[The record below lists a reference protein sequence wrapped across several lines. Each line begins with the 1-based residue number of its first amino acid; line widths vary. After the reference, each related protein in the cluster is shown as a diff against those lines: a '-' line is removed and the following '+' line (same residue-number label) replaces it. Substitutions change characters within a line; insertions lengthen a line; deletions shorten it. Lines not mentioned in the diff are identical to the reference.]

1 MLLVIDKTV
10 VFCYNYKENKK
21 FKIKGVIKML
31 LEKIKQDMISA
42 LKSGDKEKKDTLS
55 LLVSALNS
63 KAKEKLADLTEAEE
77 LSVLQKEL
85 KQTKETLDYAGS
97 DRTDIIDKCNFRISV
112 IESYLPKQMDE
123 TDIRNIIDEVVSSL
137 SIVSVT
143 KSDKGRIMK
152 DLMPKVKGKA
162 DGKLVN
168 SILETY
174 FN

>member
-1 MLLVIDKTV
+1 
-10 VFCYNYKENKK
+10 
-21 FKIKGVIKML
+21 ML
-31 LEKIKQDMISA
+31 LEKIKQDMIAA
-42 LKSGDKEKKDTLS
+42 LKSGDKERKDSLS

-63 KAKEKLADLTEAEE
+63 KAKEKLAELTESEE

-85 KQTKETLDYAGS
+85 KQTKETLEFAGS
-97 DRTDIIDKCNFRISV
+97 DRPDIISKCNFRISV

-123 TDIRNIIDEVVSSL
+123 SDIRNIIDEVISNL
-137 SIVSVT
+137 SIESVT
-143 KSDKGRIMK
+143 KGDKGRIMK

>member
-1 MLLVIDKTV
+1 M
-10 VFCYNYKENKK
+10 F
-21 FKIKGVIKML
+21 
-31 LEKIKQDMISA
+31 LEKIKQDMITA

-63 KAKEKLADLTEAEE
+63 KAKDKLAELTEAEE
-77 LSVLQKEL
+77 LAVLQKEL
-85 KQTKETLDYAGS
+85 KQTKETLQFAGN
-97 DRTDIIDKCNFRISV
+97 DRTDIIEKCNFRISV

-123 TDIRNIIDEVVSSL
+123 SDIRQIIDEVISSL
-137 SIVSVT
+137 SIETVT
-143 KSDKGRIMK
+143 KGDKGRIMK

-168 SILETY
+168 NILETY

>member
-1 MLLVIDKTV
+1 
-10 VFCYNYKENKK
+10 
-21 FKIKGVIKML
+21 ML
-31 LEKIKQDMISA
+31 LEKIKQDMITA
-42 LKSGDKEKKDTLS
+42 LKSGDKERKDSLS

-85 KQTKETLDYAGS
+85 KQTKETLEFAGS
-97 DRTDIIDKCNFRISV
+97 DRLDIINKCNFRISV

-123 TDIRNIIDEVVSSL
+123 AEIRHIIDEVISNL
-137 SIVSVT
+137 SIEKVT
-143 KSDKGRIMK
+143 KGDKGRIMK
-152 DLMPKVKGKA
+152 DLMPTVKGKA

>member
-1 MLLVIDKTV
+1 M
-10 VFCYNYKENKK
+10 
-21 FKIKGVIKML
+21 VIK
-31 LEKIKQDMISA
+31 
-42 LKSGDKEKKDTLS
+42 KERKDSLS

-63 KAKEKLADLTEAEE
+63 KAKEKLAELTESEE

-85 KQTKETLDYAGS
+85 KQTKETLEFAGS
-97 DRTDIIDKCNFRISV
+97 DRPDIINKCNFRISV

-123 TDIRNIIDEVVSSL
+123 SDIRNIIDEVISNL
-137 SIVSVT
+137 SIESVT
-143 KSDKGRIMK
+143 KGDKGRIMK

>member
-1 MLLVIDKTV
+1 M
-10 VFCYNYKENKK
+10 F
-21 FKIKGVIKML
+21 
-31 LEKIKQDMISA
+31 LEKIKQDMITA

-63 KAKEKLADLTEAEE
+63 KAKDKLAELTEAEE
-77 LSVLQKEL
+77 LAVLQKEL
-85 KQTKETLDYAGS
+85 KQTKETLQFASS
-97 DRTDIIDKCNFRISV
+97 DRTDIIEKCNFRISV

-123 TDIRNIIDEVVSSL
+123 SDIRQIIDEVISSL
-137 SIVSVT
+137 SIETVT
-143 KSDKGRIMK
+143 KGDKGRIMK

-168 SILETY
+168 NILETY

>member
-1 MLLVIDKTV
+1 
-10 VFCYNYKENKK
+10 
-21 FKIKGVIKML
+21 ML
-31 LEKIKQDMISA
+31 LEKIKQDMIAA
-42 LKSGDKEKKDTLS
+42 LKSGDKERKDSLS

-63 KAKEKLADLTEAEE
+63 KAKEKLAELTESEE

-85 KQTKETLDYAGS
+85 KQTKETLEFAGS
-97 DRTDIIDKCNFRISV
+97 DRPDIINKCNFRISV

-123 TDIRNIIDEVVSSL
+123 SDIRNIIDEVISNF
-137 SIVSVT
+137 SIESVT
-143 KSDKGRIMK
+143 KGDKGRIMK

>member
-1 MLLVIDKTV
+1 
-10 VFCYNYKENKK
+10 
-21 FKIKGVIKML
+21 ML
-31 LEKIKQDMISA
+31 LEKIKQDMIAA
-42 LKSGDKEKKDTLS
+42 LKSGDKERKDSLS

-63 KAKEKLADLTEAEE
+63 KAKEKLAELTESEE

-85 KQTKETLDYAGS
+85 KQTKETLEFAGS
-97 DRTDIIDKCNFRISV
+97 DRPDIINKCNFRISV
-112 IESYLPKQMDE
+112 IEGYLPKQMDE
-123 TDIRNIIDEVVSSL
+123 SDIRNIIDEVISNL
-137 SIVSVT
+137 SIESVT
-143 KSDKGRIMK
+143 KGDKGRIMK

>member
-1 MLLVIDKTV
+1 M
-10 VFCYNYKENKK
+10 F
-21 FKIKGVIKML
+21 
-31 LEKIKQDMISA
+31 LEKIKQDMITA

-63 KAKEKLADLTEAEE
+63 KAKDKLAELTEAEE
-77 LSVLQKEL
+77 LAVLQKEL
-85 KQTKETLDYAGS
+85 KQTKETLQFAGS
-97 DRTDIIDKCNFRISV
+97 DRTDIIEKCNFRISV

-123 TDIRNIIDEVVSSL
+123 SDIRQIIDEVISSL
-137 SIVSVT
+137 SIETVT
-143 KSDKGRIMK
+143 KGDKGRIMK

-168 SILETY
+168 NILETY

>member
-1 MLLVIDKTV
+1 
-10 VFCYNYKENKK
+10 
-21 FKIKGVIKML
+21 ML
-31 LEKIKQDMISA
+31 LEKIKQDMIAA
-42 LKSGDKEKKDTLS
+42 LKSGDKERKDSLS

-63 KAKEKLADLTEAEE
+63 KAKEKLAELTESEE

-85 KQTKETLDYAGS
+85 KQTKETLEFAGS
-97 DRTDIIDKCNFRISV
+97 DRPDIINKCNFRISV

-123 TDIRNIIDEVVSSL
+123 SDIRNIIDEVISNL
-137 SIVSVT
+137 SIESVT
-143 KSDKGRIMK
+143 KGDKGRIMK